1 VAEVYQDMLQVSL
14 EEKEQLKQHSQAE
27 VEAAREA
34 AVAAAAA
41 THHQEMAF
49 MREEYEYQISQLQA
63 RSG

>member
-1 VAEVYQDMLQVSL
+1 MLQVSL